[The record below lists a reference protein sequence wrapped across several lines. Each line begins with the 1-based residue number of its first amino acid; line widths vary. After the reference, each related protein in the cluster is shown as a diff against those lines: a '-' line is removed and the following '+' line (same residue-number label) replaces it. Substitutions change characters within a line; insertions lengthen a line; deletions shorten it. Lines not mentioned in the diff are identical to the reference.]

1 MKREITKVTVSLCL
15 DKKLSKLIKKNIGNK
30 SKYIEWL
37 IYSHLKKN
45 KVNGIDDILI

>member
-1 MKREITKVTVSLCL
+1 MKREITKVSVSLSM
-15 DKKLSKLIKKNIGNK
+15 DKKLTELIKKNIGNK

-45 KVNGIDDILI
+45 KANGIDDIII